1 VSRHYLDHASTSPP
15 RPEVVA
21 SLRAWLDGPVGDPG
35 RVHAE
40 GHLVRAL
47 VEEAREEVAGLF
59 RVRPRQIVFTS
70 GGTEAAN
77 AAVWGAAR
85 ARPKGVILCAQVEHS
100 AVRDSSER
108 LASVKVLPVDGDGR
122 IDPGA
127 VASALAR
134 HVNDP
139 PALVHCQWANHE
151 VGTVQPVVEV
161 VELCRRAGVLVH
173 VDAAAACGHVD
184 LDLGALDADL
194 VSVSAHKLG
203 GPPGVGA
210 IVVRRGLRIEPLIVG
225 GQQERSRRAG
235 MENVPAIAGFGAAAA
250 ALVQGS
256 PTLLA
261 TEEVTA
267 RRQVGRLVDAALA
280 LDGVTLIGDADPDHR
295 LPHLVCLG
303 VEGVEAEPV
312 LLGLD
317 RAGVAAHSGSACS
330 SESLEPSPVLAAMG
344 ADPSRSLRLSVG
356 WSTTDS
362 DVEGFITAFAPVVES
377 LRALR
382 G

>member
-1 VSRHYLDHASTSPP
+1 MSRHYLDHASTSPP

-21 SLRAWLDGPVGDPG
+21 SARAWLDGPVGDPG

-47 VEEAREEVAGLF
+47 VEEAREQVAGLLC
-59 RVRPRQIVFTS
+59 VRPRQVVFTS

-85 ARPKGVILCAQVEHS
+85 PRPGAVILCAAVEHS

-108 LASVKVLPVDGDGR
+108 LACVEVLPVDHHGR
-122 IDPGA
+122 IDPGG

-134 HVNDP
+134 HANDP
-139 PALVHCQWANHE
+139 PALAHCQWANHE
-151 VGTVQPVVEV
+151 VGTVQPVAEV

-184 LDLGALDADL
+184 LDLAALDADL

-210 IVVRRGLRIEPLIVG
+210 LVVRRGLRIEPLIVG

-250 ALVQGS
+250 ALAHGS
-256 PTLLA
+256 PSRLA
-261 TEEVTA
+261 TEEATA

-280 LDGVTLIGDADPDHR
+280 VEGVSLIGDADPGQR

-317 RAGVAAHSGSACS
+317 RAGIAAHSGSACA

-356 WSTTDS
+356 WPTTDS
-362 DVEGFITAFAPVVES
+362 DVDAFTTAFAPVVES